1 LARRSTGPSPLPT
14 REELLAFIEES
25 PGPVGKR
32 EIARAFRLRG
42 PDRVLLK
49 DMLRDLADEGLIERG
64 HRRKVRR
71 PGQLPPVAVIEV
83 IGVDE
88 DGEPLARPL
97 SWPEEETPPRI
108 RLLPDRRAR
117 SAPATGDRILAR
129 LTRLGDGD
137 YEARA
142 IRRLPRGPARVLGV
156 YRRTPRGA
164 RIEPTDRRVKTAF
177 AVVGGDETG
186 LRSGDLVL
194 AETLPGRRLGLPEA
208 RIKERLGGSL
218 AEPGA
223 ISLIAIHAREIP
235 TEFSP
240 AARAEARKARPV
252 TAPAGRADLTAL
264 PLVTI
269 DGADARDFDDAVW
282 AEPDPERDAGWH
294 AVVAIAD
301 VAHYVRPGSA
311 LDRAAR
317 ERGNSVYFPDRVVPM
332 LPEELSNDLCSLKP
346 GEMRPCLAV
355 HLWIDARGR
364 LTRHRF
370 VRALMRSAAR
380 LTYGQVQAARGGA
393 PDETTGPLAETVI
406 APLYGV
412 FEALL
417 RARKR
422 RGSIDL
428 ELPEYQVI
436 FDDKGHV
443 EAIRPR
449 QRLDSHRLIEELMIA
464 ANVAA
469 AETLEVAREAVMYR
483 VHDRPS
489 PEKIADLRSFLAG
502 LGHKLTVRD
511 GVRPADFAALLDNV
525 RDRPHAPAVNTAILR
540 SQAQAI
546 YSPLNLGHFGLGLK
560 RYSHFT
566 SPIRRYADLLVHR
579 ALIRALDLG
588 EGGLEP
594 GSEAEFDALGEHLS
608 MTERRAAA
616 AERDAVE
623 RYVAL
628 YMAERVGATF
638 TGRISGVARFGVFVA
653 LDETGAEGIVPRS
666 RLADDF
672 IHDEEGQRLVG
683 PEIALRLGDAVKVRL
698 VEAEVAT
705 GGLMFDLLDGGSPP
719 GPRPP
724 KAQRGNRPAHAPG
737 RGRGRRGRRR

>member
-1 LARRSTGPSPLPT
+1 
-14 REELLAFIEES
+14 
-25 PGPVGKR
+25 
-32 EIARAFRLRG
+32 
-42 PDRVLLK
+42 
-49 DMLRDLADEGLIERG
+49 MLRDLADEGLIERG

-71 PGQLPPVAVIEV
+71 QGQLPPVAVIEV
-83 IGVDE
+83 TGVDE
-88 DGEPLARPL
+88 DGEPLAHPL
-97 SWPEEETPPRI
+97 SWPDDETPPRI

-129 LTRLGDGD
+129 PVRLDDGD
-137 YEARA
+137 YEARV

-164 RIEPTDRRVKTAF
+164 LIEPTDRRIKTDF

-194 AETLPGRRLGLPEA
+194 AETLPGRRLGLPHA
-208 RIKERLGGSL
+208 RIKERLGASL

-235 TEFSP
+235 TEFPP
-240 AARAEARKARPV
+240 AALDEARKARPV
-252 TAPAGRADLTAL
+252 AAPAGRADLTAL

-282 AEPDPERDAGWH
+282 AEPDPERDGGWR

-380 LTYGQVQAARGGA
+380 LTNGQVQAARTGA
-393 PDETTGPLAETVI
+393 PDDATGPLAETVI

-417 RARKR
+417 QARKR
-422 RGSIDL
+422 RGGIDL

-449 QRLDSHRLIEELMIA
+449 ARLDSHRLIEELMIA

-469 AETLEVAREAVMYR
+469 AETLEAAREAVMYR

-489 PEKIADLRSFLAG
+489 PEKIANLRSFLAG
-502 LGHKLTVRD
+502 LGHKLAVRD
-511 GVRPADFAALLDNV
+511 GIRPADFAALLDDV

-540 SQAQAI
+540 SQAQAV

-588 EGGLEP
+588 EGGLEL
-594 GSEAEFDALGEHLS
+594 GDEAGFDALGEHLS

-638 TGRISGVARFGVFVA
+638 SGRISGVARFGVFVA

-705 GGLMFDLLDGGSPP
+705 GSLVFDLLDGGSPP

-724 KAQRGNRPAHAPG
+724 KTRRGNKQGRAPGHAPG
-737 RGRGRRGRRR
+737 HGRGRRGPRR